1 MDAQTAWMME
11 ETKASLITKV
21 KSSRMLVVLTLV
33 RYDSGGKCL
42 SRKDLCHLDPLF
54 TLTKAIGFH
63 TFSYSDPT
71 IKWERSDIPVN
82 TEYWG
87 SVPDGKCA
95 Q

>member
-1 MDAQTAWMME
+1 MME

-21 KSSRMLVVLTLV
+21 NSSRTLVVLTLV

-63 TFSYSDPT
+63 TFSYSDPI
-71 IKWERSDIPVN
+71 IKRERSDIPID